1 MICVWHIPS
10 YLANPSLNS
19 EIWYSS
25 RNAVPASRSAWLAA
39 RSPCI
44 LAILPVY
51 DDWPTDIIE

>member
-1 MICVWHIPS
+1 MICVWHIPG

-25 RNAVPASRSAWLAA
+25 RNAAPASRSAWLAA
-39 RSPCI
+39 RSPCL

-51 DDWPTDIIE
+51 DD